1 MKKISFIVIGA
12 GNRGAKYSRYAI
24 SNPDKMEIVGV
35 AEPVKARRE
44 SMRDQFHIP
53 EENCFSDWSEILS
66 RPKMADAAI
75 ISTQDQMHY
84 EPAMRAIELG
94 YHLLLEKPMS
104 HRPEECVAI
113 AKAAA
118 EKGVYVIVGHVLR
131 YAPFFTAL
139 RNVIASG
146 RIGKVVNIDHVEG
159 VGDIHYSHSFVR
171 GSWHREEDSAPMLLA
186 KSCHDFDLL
195 QWLVDKDFTRV
206 QSFGSQTHFRKE
218 NKPEGAPKRC
228 IEGCPYGET
237 CIYNAVKRYYDDK
250 QNAWFRNAAAMA
262 AQFDNI
268 ATDEEIERALRET
281 PYGYCVY
288 DSDNTVVDHQT
299 VNMEFEGGVLAT
311 FTMSPFNRGGRKIHV
326 MGTEGEVYG
335 DAGVGDL
342 TIFTYQN
349 RKTVVEKS
357 SDIVQ
362 DETILGGHGGG
373 DSRLIKAL
381 CELIATGETSVSY
394 CSAMTSARNH
404 LAVFAAEEARHTGT
418 VVDVAEYEKRFL

>member
-1 MKKISFIVIGA
+1 
-12 GNRGAKYSRYAI
+12 
-24 SNPDKMEIVGV
+24 MEIVGV
-35 AEPVKARRE
+35 AEPIRSRRE
-44 SMRDQFHIP
+44 AMREQFHVP
-53 EENCFSDWSEILS
+53 EENCFSDWSEILA

-94 YHLLLEKPMS
+94 YHLLLEKPIS
-104 HRPEECVAI
+104 NRPEECVAI
-113 AKAAA
+113 AKAAE
-118 EKGVYVIVGHVLR
+118 EKGVHVIIGHVLR

-195 QWLVDKDFTRV
+195 QWLIDKNFTRV
-206 QSFGSQTHFRKE
+206 QSFGSQTHFCKAS
-218 NKPEGAPKRC
+218 KPEGAPKRC
-228 IEGCPYGET
+228 IEGCPYAKT
-237 CIYNAVKRYYDDK
+237 CVYNAVKRYYDDK
-250 QNAWFRNAAAMA
+250 KNAWFRNAATMTSE
-262 AQFDNI
+262 FDYI
-268 ATDEEIERALRET
+268 ATDEEVERALRET

-311 FTMSPFNRGGRKIHV
+311 FTMSPFNRGGRRIHV

-342 TIFTYQN
+342 TVFTYRD

-357 SDIVQ
+357 SDMVQ
-362 DETILGGHGGG
+362 DESILGGHGGG
-373 DSRLIKAL
+373 DSRMIKAL
-381 CELIATGETSVSY
+381 CELIATGKTSVSY
-394 CSAMTSARNH
+394 CSTMTSARNH
-404 LAVFAAEEARHTGT
+404 LAVFAAEESRHTGT
-418 VVDVAEYEKRFL
+418 VVDVTEYEKRFL